1 MTAKQP
7 ANVAVLGLGIMG
19 TAIATNLEQDGLL
32 AATWNRSN
40 KPGFPKFRDSISDA
54 VRDSE
59 IILILVTDD
68 RAVFEVLDLIHTCQR
83 NILSF
88 SAARSTRRVILTCS
102 YGRKRPVPVS
112 SRH

>member
-54 VRDSE
+54 VRAFQG
-59 IILILVTDD
+59 L
-68 RAVFEVLDLIHTCQR
+68 Q
-83 NILSF
+83 
-88 SAARSTRRVILTCS
+88 LT
-102 YGRKRPVPVS
+102 GGGLLTPG
-112 SRH
+112 